1 MREAKSVTMATK
13 RKQQPWKKPA
23 PRKSRHT
30 KLSSKSKAKAKA
42 SARRAGRPYPN
53 LVDNMN
59 AEKAAEE
66 KLEEE
71 SLIKNRL
78 GSQARC
84 GC

>member
-53 LVDNMN
+53 LGDNMN
-59 AEKAAEE
+59 VAKKQRRKNSKKKA
-66 KLEEE
+66 
-71 SLIKNRL
+71 
-78 GSQARC
+78 
-84 GC
+84 